1 MIQQSYRAYVLK
13 TNTSVESEKCNGQD
27 PKRDLVHDTKI
38 KSIPTGRKLEIARKK
53 NRRNHNQK
61 PNQKPP

>member
-38 KSIPTGRKLEIARKK
+38 KSIPTGRKLEIASKK
-53 NRRNHNQK
+53 ESKK
-61 PNQKPP
+61 PQSKA